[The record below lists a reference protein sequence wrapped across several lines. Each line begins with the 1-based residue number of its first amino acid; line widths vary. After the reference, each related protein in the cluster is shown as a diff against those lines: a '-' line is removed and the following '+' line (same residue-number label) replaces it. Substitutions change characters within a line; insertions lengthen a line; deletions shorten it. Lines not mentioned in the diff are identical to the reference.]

1 MGVARGFGLVDQERG
16 EITLALTSRDAAAM
30 TIGPTYYRS
39 TIERAPIDSALIE
52 AAISALGTWST
63 D

>member
-1 MGVARGFGLVDQERG
+1 M
-16 EITLALTSRDAAAM
+16 
-30 TIGPTYYRS
+30 YYRG